1 MYTILL
7 SGGSGKRLWP
17 LSNDLRSKQYI
28 RLISKEDDETERCSM
43 VQRVWSQLEKCGLSQ
58 NSIITASTGQVEII
72 KSQLGDVNIAV
83 EPDRRDTFPAV
94 ALSCAYVKSKLGA
107 TDDDFICILPVDPYT
122 ESSYFETVKTLEEV
136 LNKTGADV
144 ALMGAVPSCPS
155 SKYGYI
161 VPSTIT
167 DTHITVESFKE
178 KPTKEQAE
186 ELIKQGAIWNCG
198 VFCFKIGKVLG
209 YVEKYGVSC
218 DYDEMFANYDKLPKI
233 SFDYEVLEK
242 ADKLVAVTFNGYW
255 KDLGT
260 WNSLAEQMSTET
272 IGNVILH
279 ESCKN
284 THVVNELNTPI
295 IAMGMKDVIIAVSF
309 DGIFISDKNKCSFI
323 KECTEMLDVKP
334 MYEERRWGTIKTID
348 MSEKNEILTLTRK
361 VLIFKG
367 MSSSYHYHEK
377 RDEVWTVLRGR
388 GELILDGV
396 KTEVATGCAIRI
408 PSGAKHAIKA
418 IEEIEFMEIHIGKII
433 GNDDINRITFDW
445 DKISKNIF

>member
-28 RLISKEDDETERCSM
+28 RLISKEENKTERCSM
-43 VQRVWSQLEKCGLSQ
+43 VQRVWSQLEKSGLSQ

-72 KSQLGDVNIAV
+72 KSQLGDVNIAI
-83 EPDRRDTFPAV
+83 EPDRRVTFPAV

-107 TDDDFICILPVDPYT
+107 KDDDVICILPVDPYT
-122 ESSYFETVKTLEEV
+122 EGSYFETVKNLEEV
-136 LNKTGADV
+136 LNKTGADI
-144 ALMGAVPSCPS
+144 ALMGAVPTHPS

-161 VPSTIT
+161 IPNSIT
-167 DTHITVESFKE
+167 DTHIEVKSFKE
-178 KPTKEQAE
+178 KPTKQQAE

-198 VFCFKIGKVLG
+198 VFCFKIGLVLEC
-209 YVEKYGVSC
+209 VEKYGVSC
-218 DYDEMFANYDKLPKI
+218 DYDEMFASYDKLPKI

-242 ADKLVAVTFNGYW
+242 ANKLVAVTFNGYW

-260 WNSLAEQMSTET
+260 WNSLAEQMSERT

-279 ESCKN
+279 ESCEN
-284 THVVNELNTPI
+284 TNIINELDTPV
-295 IAMGMKDVIIAVSF
+295 IAMGIKDVIIAASF
-309 DGIFISDKNKCSFI
+309 DGIFISDKNQSSQI
-323 KECTEMLDVKP
+323 KECTERLEVKP

-348 MSEKNEILTLTRK
+348 KSEKNGTFTLTRK

-367 MSSSYHYHEK
+367 MSSSYHFHEK

-388 GELILDGV
+388 GELIIDGV
-396 KTEVATGCAIRI
+396 RAEVSTGCAVRI

-418 IEEIEFMEIHIGKII
+418 TEEIEFMEIHIGQVI

-445 DKISKNIF
+445 DKIKQNIF